1 MHRLLSGIVL
11 LILVGISTVSG
22 AAVQSPQAL
31 IKDTSEKVTTAL
43 RENKTELQA
52 DNSKLYG
59 LVQEIVLPHFDFT
72 LMSRWVLGKYWRQA
86 TAEQRRQFVDEF
98 RTLLVRSYAGA
109 LLEYADEE
117 ITFPPS
123 RELAEDAEKATVR
136 SMVELEGQES
146 IPITYS
152 LRRRDEGWKVYDV
165 KVDGISLIINYRSTF
180 ANQIRDDGI
189 DAVISDLSQRNA
201 KGGAE

>member
-1 MHRLLSGIVL
+1 MHRLLISLVFLTLIGIGTQGV
-11 LILVGISTVSG
+11 

-31 IKDTSEKVTTAL
+31 IEDTSNKMITAL
-43 RENKTELQA
+43 RENKAELQA

-59 LVQEIVLPHFDFT
+59 LVQEIVLPHFDFD

-86 TAEQRRQFVDEF
+86 TPEQRRQFVDEF

-109 LLEYADEE
+109 LLEYSNED

-123 RELAEDAEKATVR
+123 PDVAEDAEKVTVR
-136 SMVELEGQES
+136 SVVGSGGQDS
-146 IPITYS
+146 IPINYS
-152 LRRRDEGWKVYDV
+152 LRRRDGAWKVYDV
-165 KVDGISLIINYRSTF
+165 KVDGISLVINYRSTF

-189 DAVISDLSQRNA
+189 DAVISDLEQRNA
-201 KGGAE
+201 KGTE